1 MYKRNINFDQKVH
14 KISIKALD
22 LEKLPKPPKNT
33 NFKQNAFLN
42 MTKSTSN
49 IIDIIPSS
57 IDKQMKKTYMVKPMT
72 SRGRNDNSIKLNDIP
87 KTFINA
93 TPMQKIKQLSRNKNL
108 NDLFTQSIYQSYYKN
123 NTHSSAKCLTFN
135 ANLYQ
140 NKTSISNQ
148 INSINQLNILNKA
161 SSNKPTSRNLSNSNI
176 LVNNSTYTVKIK
188 HKENISSTANS
199 MMNRFLKS
207 TFNNSNYAS
216 HDRPN
221 GIKNYDTKNILING
235 YKSNSNGK
243 NFRGNFNNYNSSTF
257 KKFGLNN
264 KKKKFLS
271 KMEGQTMNENIKK
284 ILNLKFFK
292 NYKVLKIFV
301 LWRDYNCE
309 NSKDYKYLH
318 LRDFLDKKIIN
329 FYYKNKIIRKYNQ
342 IKKEAKTWKKM
353 IIPQNNFEVNETN
366 KGSILISLGEYAN
379 NTIQSIFFNSKIKNC
394 NHYILYSVS
403 IYIFELMLNQL
414 YSILSRIKY
423 IFKFY
428 YDEEKRAIIKKP
440 SATEIKDH
448 LVNLN
453 KIIEKPN
460 IINKTFQDFII
471 NLSKHITN
479 INLNKIQTK
488 PIVSQYL
495 DLYKGVPNVNFSEI
509 KVNYKFGNIYND
521 FSSLKIKDTNYFI
534 NEIKIALK
542 ESQNNLF
549 KYYYVEDF
557 DDDDN
562 FFILLYK
569 IQPIKSNL
577 LNIEEKIQRL
587 KIDNKVIDILAQ
599 LDIELK
605 ELKASLSIILNVI
618 ENKYNVN
625 LVNGKEEDIK
635 IIVPYLI
642 FNLIKN
648 NIIYNNLFDRI
659 SLLEN
664 NKN

>member
-471 NLSKHITN
+471 NLSKYIAN
-479 INLNKIQTK
+479 LNLNKNQTK

-495 DLYKGVPNVNFSEI
+495 ELYR
-509 KVNYKFGNIYND
+509 GN
-521 FSSLKIKDTNYFI
+521 
-534 NEIKIALK
+534 
-542 ESQNNLF
+542 NN
-549 KYYYVEDF
+549 
-557 DDDDN
+557 
-562 FFILLYK
+562 
-569 IQPIKSNL
+569 IKSNWL
-577 LNIEEKIQRL
+577 YFIQ
-587 KIDNKVIDILAQ
+587 
-599 LDIELK
+599 
-605 ELKASLSIILNVI
+605 
-618 ENKYNVN
+618 
-625 LVNGKEEDIK
+625 
-635 IIVPYLI
+635 
-642 FNLIKN
+642 
-648 NIIYNNLFDRI
+648 
-659 SLLEN
+659 
-664 NKN
+664 